1 MRQVQKNT
9 AMYIGNVSTAS
20 KLKQHGKRKRVSK
33 LEHFGTVPVLFQILG
48 SESQGQLSCRK
59 FFIEKMKRLIE
70 TLANLTFFIT

>member
-9 AMYIGNVSTAS
+9 GMYIGNVSTAS

-48 SESQGQLSCRK
+48 SESQG
-59 FFIEKMKRLIE
+59 
-70 TLANLTFFIT
+70 